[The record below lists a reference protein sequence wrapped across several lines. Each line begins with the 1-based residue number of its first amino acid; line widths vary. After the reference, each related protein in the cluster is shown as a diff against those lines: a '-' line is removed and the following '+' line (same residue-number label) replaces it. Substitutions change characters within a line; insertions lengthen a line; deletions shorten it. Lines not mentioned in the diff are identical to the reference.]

1 VSADTYIIGA
11 LAKYTIIYDRTVQNF
26 GIPNDVNTSPVPSIA
41 TLTLTIPSVYT
52 VDYSIT
58 LSAVVNSGAA
68 VFPNYTITSNI
79 ITVNSLFTTTS
90 IVETVTIIIQ
100 NLRNPSPAL
109 TTDAF
114 EGTIGVDYA

>member
-26 GIPNDVNTSPVPSIA
+26 GIPNDVNASPVPSTA

-90 IVETVTIIIQ
+90 IV
-100 NLRNPSPAL
+100 
-109 TTDAF
+109 
-114 EGTIGVDYA
+114 